1 MLRTPV
7 MLSAVAIAALALVA
21 CASDRGPAEQAIK
34 AAEDAFNVVKTEA
47 VQYVPEQAKAVETQ
61 IASAKASLE
70 KGDYKAVLT
79 AAPDITGKAT
89 ALRAAVAAK
98 KAELEAKKKELE
110 AKVAVLTKE
119 WEDMSAG
126 LPKMVAALESRV
138 SILDQAKK
146 LPAKLEK
153 TTVEAAKAGLA
164 EVKRAWSDA
173 QEAFKGGK
181 DAQEAFKGGKVDE
194 AVAKAK
200 IVKDKTAEIMT
211 KLGMQVPQA
220 AAKS

>member
-1 MLRTPV
+1 LPSPPWRSPRAPAT
-7 MLSAVAIAALALVA
+7 
-21 CASDRGPAEQAIK
+21 RGRPSRPSK
-34 AAEDAFNVVKTEA
+34 AAEDAFNAVKTEA
-47 VQYVPEQAKAVETQ
+47 VQYVPEQARAVETQ
-61 IASAKASLE
+61 IASVKASLE
-70 KGDYKAVLT
+70 KGDYKAVLA
-79 AAPDITGKAT
+79 AAPDISGKAR
-89 ALRAAVAAK
+89 ALRDAVAAK
-98 KAELEAKKKELE
+98 KAELEAKTKEMVT
-110 AKVAVLTKE
+110 ALTKE

-164 EVKRAWSDA
+164 EVKQAWS
-173 QEAFKGGK
+173 

>member
-7 MLSAVAIAALALVA
+7 ILSVVAIAALALVA
-21 CASDRGPAEQAIK
+21 CASDKGPAEQAIK
-34 AAEDAFNVVKTEA
+34 AAEDALNAVKTEA
-47 VQYVPEQAKAVETQ
+47 VQYVPEQARAVETQ
-61 IASAKASLE
+61 IASVKASLE
-70 KGDYKAVLT
+70 KGDYKAVLA
-79 AAPDITGKAT
+79 AAPDISGKAR
-89 ALRAAVAAK
+89 ALRDAVAAK
-98 KAELEAKKKELE
+98 KAELEAKTKEMVT
-110 AKVAVLTKE
+110 ALTKE

-164 EVKRAWSDA
+164 EVKQAWS
-173 QEAFKGGK
+173 